1 MLSEESSSTNTQW
14 YCEVCHVCW
23 QASVTGRE
31 ILLLTKRKEKNNHSP
46 LCILEKQ
53 KNPSQA
59 PYWAFGF
66 SIFLIQESYKSS
78 VAPHL
83 LISVLQNPSQHNA
96 PGSQQMIK
104 VDIQDKM
111 HFISLPHRSYL
122 GVLEEY
128 EPYRRAK
135 VMLWS
140 NGGWGAAS
148 WTSASLLNTFA
159 GTRLKRIL
167 REPTLR
173 WSSRPDSPLT

>member
-1 MLSEESSSTNTQW
+1 MS
-14 YCEVCHVCW
+14 
-23 QASVTGRE
+23 R
-31 ILLLTKRKEKNNHSP
+31 LLTGKCDGKGNFAINKKKREEQPQP
-46 LCILEKQ
+46 LVHFRETE
-53 KNPSQA
+53 NPSQA

-78 VAPHL
+78 GAPHL
-83 LISVLQNPSQHNA
+83 LISVLQNPSQHSA

-122 GVLEEY
+122 GFLEEY

-167 REPTLR
+167 REPTLWR
-173 WSSRPDSPLT
+173 SSRPDSPLT